1 MPCSY
6 YSVCFFIYQI
16 FANTSINTTYVLKR
30 LRYSCQTSHLRVHV
44 ISEVNFHTNKSR
56 YLRQTLTT
64 IQRINHNKFKRIH
77 GFLIIRNCH
86 LLISI
91 YCFYFYNKTQEINR
105 LALRSPNNNFRY
117 INYDKIH
124 ELRQIQTIFKVS
136 QELETNRSIR
146 LTID

>member
-1 MPCSY
+1 MQLLFRLSFYLLHICKH
-6 YSVCFFIYQI
+6 IL
-16 FANTSINTTYVLKR
+16 INTTYIVKR

-44 ISEVNFHTNKSR
+44 ISEVNFHANKSR

-77 GFLIIRNCH
+77 RFMIIRNCH
-86 LLISI
+86 LPISI

-105 LALRSPNNNFRY
+105 LVLRSLNNNFRHL
-117 INYDKIH
+117 NCDKIH

-136 QELETNRSIR
+136 
-146 LTID
+146 